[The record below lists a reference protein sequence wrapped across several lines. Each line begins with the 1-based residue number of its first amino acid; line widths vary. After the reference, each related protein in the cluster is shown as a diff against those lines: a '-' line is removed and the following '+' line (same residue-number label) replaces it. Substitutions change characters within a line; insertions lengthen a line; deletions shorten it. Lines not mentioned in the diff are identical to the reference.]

1 MVMQR
6 DWPDTYA
13 STHMLCV
20 NVYGMLLEQVTVVY
34 SAPPSSFSSECS
46 KEEKVDGSVFRSVRL
61 VQSATLLMNCLCLCV
76 CVCVHDVVC
85 TYMWMQGLCVCFS
98 AILWSLVSTFH
109 SCLNGT

>member
-20 NVYGMLLEQVTVVY
+20 NVYSMLLEQVTVVY

-76 CVCVHDVVC
+76 CMCACMTWFVRICGCRACVCV
-85 TYMWMQGLCVCFS
+85 
-98 AILWSLVSTFH
+98 LVPFCGALFVHFTH
-109 SCLNGT
+109 V